1 MDLVDTST
9 KLLALSSIDGFFVFV
24 LWVLVLPSLLLIF
37 FLESFMPILSSL
49 SSSSSPHLTS
59 FPSRTI
65 HLAFFNGDLDGE
77 DIAVFLVTLVVHV
90 VDAIGDDDTNELN

>member
-90 VDAIGDDDTNELN
+90 RRDWR